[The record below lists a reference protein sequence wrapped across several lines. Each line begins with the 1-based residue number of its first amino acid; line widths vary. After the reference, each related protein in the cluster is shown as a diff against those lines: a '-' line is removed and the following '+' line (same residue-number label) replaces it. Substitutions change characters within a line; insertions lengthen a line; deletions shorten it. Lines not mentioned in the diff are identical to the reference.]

1 MTGLRRWVTGF
12 LLLKLGVLV
21 LNLVRFPVLE
31 RRCPPGPA
39 QPWMVS
45 DPVRERVSLLIPIRN
60 EQDRLLRLLPALLAQ
75 DADEVLVLDDESSDG
90 TPDLAR
96 ALLVGHPTARLIAG
110 GTAPTGWRG
119 KNWACEQ
126 LAAAA
131 TGQLLVFCDC
141 DVVLAP
147 GALAAALTE
156 MRAQRA
162 EVFSVFP
169 RQLTP
174 TIGEHLV
181 IPLIDDVLLCFLPFP
196 LLGEPIPSAA
206 TANGSVLIFTR
217 TAYDRLGGFAAV
229 RDAVVEDVTIA
240 RRARAQ
246 GLQLGL
252 ALGGDAIATRMYDGY
267 AEVVTGLSR
276 GLLGL
281 AGNSRSRLIAAA
293 VWQLAVYTLPWLMV
307 RRRPGWFGP
316 LLLGLLERALVDLK
330 TGRGLD
336 WRLILNP
343 LSPPALVPVVGQA
356 LRPVQRWK
364 GREL

>member
-1 MTGLRRWVTGF
+1 M
-12 LLLKLGVLV
+12 
-21 LNLVRFPVLE
+21 
-31 RRCPPGPA
+31 
-39 QPWMVS
+39 
-45 DPVRERVSLLIPIRN
+45 
-60 EQDRLLRLLPALLAQ
+60 
-75 DADEVLVLDDESSDG
+75 
-90 TPDLAR
+90 
-96 ALLVGHPTARLIAG
+96 
-110 GTAPTGWRG
+110 
-119 KNWACEQ
+119 
-126 LAAAA
+126 
-131 TGQLLVFCDC
+131 FCDC
-141 DVVLAP
+141 DVALAP
-147 GALAAALTE
+147 GALAAALAE

-181 IPLIDDVLLCFLPFP
+181 MPLIDDVLLCFLPFP
-196 LLGEPIPSAA
+196 LLGQPVPSAA

-229 RDAVVEDVTIA
+229 RDAVVEDVAIA
-240 RRARAQ
+240 RRARAL

-293 VWQLAVYTLPWLMV
+293 VWQLAVYTLALADGAPSAGLV
-307 RRRPGWFGP
+307 RATVAGPARACAGRPEDRTGSGLAADPQPAVAAGAGRRW
-316 LLLGLLERALVDLK
+316 
-330 TGRGLD
+330 
-336 WRLILNP
+336 
-343 LSPPALVPVVGQA
+343 SGQA

-364 GREL
+364 GRDL